1 MACKPQFTI
10 MFLNRRSITKL
21 LSTALVTLTF
31 ATPLTGYAS
40 SPSGDDADRSFLF
53 FGKKKNKKAQAEEES
68 TPAKS
73 DYEQL
78 VDGAPYVSEGLFNVI
93 RKGENYYFEIPRK
106 HLGKAMLVVN
116 KFVKVPAELNEA
128 SVNRG
133 LNYANQLV
141 SFELD
146 SVANKVRVRQF
157 RPLPDVDPA
166 DAMAKSVSEN
176 YLSPI
181 IASFKIEAF
190 NNDSSAVVIKVNDI
204 YDGTKTSFNN
214 VFSDINIGTSPYT
227 ELSKIN
233 NIKAFDNNI
242 YALSE
247 LTTKVSEPSGTV
259 YVTVEV
265 GSTLLLLPEKPMT
278 RRYAT
283 PRIGYFTDSNLR
295 YGDNQ
300 RRVKRHHFIQRWRLE
315 PKPEDEADYLAGRL
329 VEPAKP
335 IVFWLDNSTPH
346 VWRKYLR
353 QGIEDWNSAFEL
365 AGFKNAIRVEQIP
378 DDGDVDRDDIN
389 YSVLTYAAST
399 KSNAMGPS
407 ISDPRTGEILEADIM
422 WWHNV
427 VELLHDWLVIQTGA
441 VDPRVRTL
449 ELPEELIGDA
459 MRFVACHEVG
469 HSLGLR
475 HNMMASAAVPTDSL
489 RSPSYIDKLGGTSSS
504 IMDYARFNYVAQ
516 PGDGVKS
523 LSPQIGP
530 YDRLAIEYGYRWFGK
545 DDPEDE
551 FEHLQE
557 LLDHHDTN
565 FYRYSEAQDSREAI
579 DPRALSEDLGDD
591 AVKSA
596 KYGIANLKRIVPQII
611 EWTTTGKRGQDYD
624 EAARLYSAAVGQWN
638 LYVYHVLANIGGIY
652 VDNTT
657 VGDGN
662 PTYRFVE
669 PERQREAVQFII
681 GEALTQPSWLFD
693 ADVSNYTFLVS
704 NTPFGRLENSP
715 NYILKNAQSYI
726 LWDLLSDN
734 RIIRMY
740 ENEAMNGNKAFK
752 GSEMM
757 DMLHNSIF
765 AKTIKGQTPDVR
777 ERSMQK
783 NFVDALTIAASET
796 QGVKS
801 GVARTLDADPAA
813 MFVTNPTDD
822 GCFSCCPLHHS
833 DSHTDRSLGERP
845 AGRRNLNFYGSQG
858 NRVSD
863 AISLK
868 RGELMRIRNLLISR
882 MPSAS
887 RDARYHYEDLVMRIN
902 TALGIAQLKN

>member
-1 MACKPQFTI
+1 MFSNRQF
-10 MFLNRRSITKL
+10 ITKL
-21 LSTALVTLTF
+21 LSTALVTLTL
-31 ATPLTGYAS
+31 ASPLTGLAS
-40 SPSGDDADRSFLF
+40 SPEGDDSDRSFLF
-53 FGKKKNKKAQAEEES
+53 FGKKKNKKAAEAADA

-73 DYEQL
+73 DYDEL

-93 RKGENYYFEIPRK
+93 RKGENYYFEIPRR

-146 SVANKVRVRQF
+146 TVANKVRVRQF
-157 RPLPDVDPA
+157 RPLPDIDPA
-166 DAMAKSVSEN
+166 DAMAKSVREN

-181 IASFKIEAF
+181 IASFKVEAY
-190 NNDSSAVVIKVNDI
+190 NNDSSAVVVKVNDI

-295 YGDNQ
+295 YADKQ
-300 RRVKRHHFIQRWRLE
+300 PRVKRHHFIQRWRLE

-335 IVFWLDNSTPH
+335 IVFWLDNSTPY

-378 DDGDVDRDDIN
+378 DSADIDRDDIN

-399 KSNAMGPS
+399 KSNAMGPA
-407 ISDPRTGEILEADIM
+407 ITDPRTGEILEADIM

-427 VELLHDWLVIQTGA
+427 LDLLHSWIVIQTGA
-441 VDPRVRTL
+441 VDPRARTL
-449 ELPEELIGDA
+449 DLPEELIGDA

-475 HNMMASAAVPTDSL
+475 HNMMASAAIPTDSL
-489 RSPSYIDKLGGTSSS
+489 RSPSFIDKLGGTSSS

-516 PGDGVKS
+516 PGDGVEM
-523 LSPQIGP
+523 LAPHIGP
-530 YDRLAIEYGYRWFGK
+530 YDRLAIEYGYHWFGLESP
-545 DDPEDE
+545 DDE
-551 FEHLQE
+551 FEYLQE
-557 LLDHHDTN
+557 ILDHHDSK
-565 FYRYSEAQDSREAI
+565 FYHYSEAQDSREAI

-591 AVKSA
+591 PVKSA
-596 KYGIANLKRIVPQII
+596 KYGIANLKRIMPHII

-624 EAARLYSAAVGQWN
+624 EASRLYNSAVSQWQ

-652 VDNTT
+652 IDNNT

-662 PTYRFVE
+662 KTFTFVE
-669 PERQREAVQFII
+669 TPRQREAVKFII
-681 GEALTQPSWLFD
+681 DEVLTQPSWLFD

-715 NYILKNAQSYI
+715 NYILKNAQSFI

-734 RIIRMY
+734 RIIRMF

-757 DMLHNSIF
+757 DMLHAAIF
-765 AKTIKGQTPDVR
+765 SKTISGATPDVR
-777 ERSMQK
+777 ERSVQK
-783 NFVDALTIAASET
+783 NFVDALIIAASEN

-801 GVARTLDADPAA
+801 GVARTIDADPAA
-813 MFVTNPTDD
+813 MLVGNPLEL
-822 GCFSCCPLHHS
+822 GCFSGCCSHS
-833 DSHTDRSLGERP
+833 HDAEHSLGERP
-845 AGRRNLNFYGSQG
+845 AGRRILNFYGSQG

-882 MPSAS
+882 MSSAS

>member
-1 MACKPQFTI
+1 MFCKRQF
-10 MFLNRRSITKL
+10 ITKL
-21 LSTALVTLTF
+21 LSSTLVALTL
-31 ATPLTGYAS
+31 ASPITGFAS

-53 FGKKKNKKAQAEEES
+53 FGKKKNKKSSEAADSASSQSKYDE
-68 TPAKS
+68 
-73 DYEQL
+73 L

-93 RKGENYYFEIPRK
+93 RKGENYYFEIPRR

-116 KFVKVPAELNEA
+116 KFVKVPEELNEA

-146 SVANKVRVRQF
+146 TVANKVRVRQF
-157 RPLPDVDPA
+157 RPLPDIDPA

-181 IASFKIEAF
+181 IASFKIEAY
-190 NNDSSAVVIKVNDI
+190 NNDSSAVVVKVNDI

-265 GSTLLLLPEKPMT
+265 GSTLLLLPEEPMT

-300 RRVKRHHFIQRWRLE
+300 QRVKRHHFIQRWRLE
-315 PKPEDEADYLAGRL
+315 PKPEDEADYLAGKL

-335 IVFWLDNSTPH
+335 IVFWLDNSTPY

-407 ISDPRTGEILEADIM
+407 ITDPRTGEILEADIM

-427 VELLHDWLVIQTGA
+427 LDLLHDWIVIQTGA
-441 VDPRVRTL
+441 VDPNARTL
-449 ELPEELIGDA
+449 QLPEELIGDA

-475 HNMMASAAVPTDSL
+475 HNMMASAAIPTDSL
-489 RSPSYIDKLGGTSSS
+489 RSPSYIEKLGGTSSS

-530 YDRLAIEYGYRWFGK
+530 YDRLAIEYGYRWFGHQS
-545 DDPEDE
+545 PDE
-551 FEHLQE
+551 EFDRLQE
-557 LLDHHDTN
+557 LLDNHDSKL
-565 FYRYSEAQDSREAI
+565 YRYSEAQDSREAI

-596 KYGIANLKRIVPQII
+596 KYGIANLKRIVPHII

-624 EAARLYSAAVGQWN
+624 EASRLYYSAVGQWQ

-652 VDNTT
+652 IDNTS

-662 PTYRFVE
+662 PTYTFVE
-669 PERQREAVQFII
+669 SPRQREAVKFII
-681 GEALTQPSWLFD
+681 DEVLTQQSWLFD

-715 NYILKNAQSYI
+715 NYILKNAQSFI

-734 RIIRMY
+734 RIIRMF

-757 DMLHNSIF
+757 DMLHSAIF
-765 AKTIKGQTPDVR
+765 AKTIAGATPDVR
-777 ERSMQK
+777 ERSVQK
-783 NFVDALTIAASET
+783 NFVDALIIAASEN

-801 GVARTLDADPAA
+801 GVARTIDADPAA
-813 MFVTNPTDD
+813 MLVGNPLEL
-822 GCFSCCPLHHS
+822 GCFSGRC
-833 DSHTDRSLGERP
+833 SHDHDAEHSLGERP
-845 AGRRNLNFYGSQG
+845 AGRRILNFYGSQG

-882 MPSAS
+882 MSTAS

>member
-1 MACKPQFTI
+1 MFCKRQY
-10 MFLNRRSITKL
+10 ITRF
-21 LSTALVTLTF
+21 LSTSLTALLL
-31 ATPLTGYAS
+31 AAPLTGFAS
-40 SPSGDDADRSFLF
+40 SPSGNDSDRSFLF
-53 FGKKKNKKAQAEEES
+53 FGKKKNKKS
-68 TPAKS
+68 TATTEDSIPKKS
-73 DYEQL
+73 DYDRL
-78 VDGAPYVSEGLFNVI
+78 VDDAPYVSEGLFKVI
-93 RKGENYYFEIPRK
+93 RKGENYYFEIPRQ

-146 SVANKVRVRQF
+146 TVANKVRVRQF
-157 RPLPDVDPA
+157 RPLPDIDPT
-166 DAMAKSVSEN
+166 DAMSKSVDEN

-181 IASFKIEAF
+181 IASFKIQSY

-214 VFSDINIGTSPYT
+214 VFSDINIGSSPNT

-265 GSTLLLLPEKPMT
+265 GSTLLLLPENPMT

-283 PRIGYFTDSNLR
+283 PRIGYFTDSSLR

-300 RRVKRHHFIQRWRLE
+300 QRVSRHHYIQRWRLE

-335 IVFWLDNSTPH
+335 IVFWLDNSTPP

-365 AGFKNAIRVEQIP
+365 AGFKNAVRVEQIP
-378 DDGDVDRDDIN
+378 DDGDLDRDDIN

-407 ISDPRTGEILEADIM
+407 ITDPRTGEIIEADIM

-427 VELLHDWLVIQTGA
+427 LDLLHDWIVIQTGA
-441 VDPRVRTL
+441 VDPRARSL

-475 HNMMASAAVPTDSL
+475 HNMMASAAIPTDSL
-489 RSPSYIDKLGGTSSS
+489 RSPAFIEKLGGTSAS

-516 PGDGVKS
+516 PGDGVTA

-530 YDRLAIEYGYRWFGK
+530 YDRLAIEYGYRWLGHLS
-545 DDPEDE
+545 PEEE
-551 FEHLQE
+551 FEQLQE
-557 LLDHHDTN
+557 LLDHHDSN
-565 FYRYSEAQDSREAI
+565 IYRYSEAQDSRAAI

-591 AVKSA
+591 PVKSA
-596 KYGIANLKRIVPQII
+596 KYGIANLKRIVPQIV

-624 EAARLYSAAVGQWN
+624 EAARLYSAAVAQWN
-638 LYVYHVLANIGGIY
+638 LYIYHVLANIGGIY
-652 VDNTT
+652 VDNTS
-657 VGDGN
+657 VGDGK

-669 PERQREAVQFII
+669 TPRQRDAVQFII
-681 GEALTQPSWLFD
+681 DEALTQPSWLFD
-693 ADVSNYTFLVS
+693 ADVSNYTFLVT

-740 ENEAMNGNKAFK
+740 ENEAMNGKKAFRAD
-752 GSEMM
+752 EMM

-765 AKTIKGQTPDVR
+765 AKTINGVTPDVR

-783 NFVDALTIAASET
+783 NFVDALIIAASEN
-796 QGVKS
+796 QGVKA
-801 GVARTLDADPAA
+801 GVARTIDADPAA
-813 MFVTNPTDD
+813 LFVSNPTDD
-822 GCFSCCPLHHS
+822 GCFCPLHHHAS
-833 DSHTDRSLGERP
+833 AGDRSLGERP

-868 RGELMRIRNLLISR
+868 RGELMRIRTLLISR

-887 RDARYHYEDLVMRIN
+887 REARYHYEDLVMRIN